1 MLTHIWSARVPVF
14 DSRGLDHHYA
24 KPPSKQKTV
33 FFIGAKRHGGSLL
46 SAGVPY
52 RGTPH
57 TSHSAGQLKHSPQT
71 LLPSCWRSRTFRGH
85 WYRISVCIRR
95 LVRWPQHVSVKRDID
110 LTIGA
115 AVREMPVA
123 VVHPNMT
130 RSSLGVSFLLTL
142 FLLGAPITSVSD
154 SSSTETPLSQNL
166 DNSLHDHEKSDDV
179 LSVIDEAFDSKAK
192 YDITLENF
200 L

>member
-1 MLTHIWSARVPVF
+1 M
-14 DSRGLDHHYA
+14 
-24 KPPSKQKTV
+24 
-33 FFIGAKRHGGSLL
+33 
-46 SAGVPY
+46 
-52 RGTPH
+52 
-57 TSHSAGQLKHSPQT
+57 
-71 LLPSCWRSRTFRGH
+71 
-85 WYRISVCIRR
+85 
-95 LVRWPQHVSVKRDID
+95 SVKRDID